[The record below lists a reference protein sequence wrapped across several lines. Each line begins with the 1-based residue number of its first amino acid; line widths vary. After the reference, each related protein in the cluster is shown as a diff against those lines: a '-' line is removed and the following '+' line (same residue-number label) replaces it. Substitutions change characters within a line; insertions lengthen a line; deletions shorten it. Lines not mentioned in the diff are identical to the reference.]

1 MDEMNDLI
9 AKLREVSERHP
20 KYKFEAYSFVM
31 GALNVALARLD
42 KPRHLTGQEFCQGLR
57 EFALSQYGP
66 LSLMVLEHWG
76 IHRTLD
82 FGEIVFALVDA
93 GLMSKTTEDSVTDF
107 DNVYD
112 FKEVFTKPS
121 EFDLEDLSMD
131 WNQDAK
137 DAGGYG

>member
-9 AKLREVSERHP
+9 AKLREVSERNP

-31 GALNVALARLD
+31 GALNIALSRLD
-42 KPRHLTGQEFCQGLR
+42 KPRHLTGQEFCLGLR

-76 IHRTLD
+76 IYRTRD

-93 GLMSKTTEDSVTDF
+93 GLMSKTPEDSVTDF
-107 DNVYD
+107 DDVYD
-112 FKEVFTKPS
+112 FKEVFSRPP
-121 EFDLEDLSMD
+121 EFDLDNLNMD
-131 WNQDAK
+131 WNQDTK
-137 DAGGYG
+137 GAGGYG

>member
-9 AKLREVSERHP
+9 AKLHKISESNP

-31 GALNVALARLD
+31 GALNVALSRLD

-76 IHRTLD
+76 VYRTRD

-93 GLMSKTTEDSVTDF
+93 GLMSKTPEDSVADF
-107 DNVYD
+107 ENVYD
-112 FKEVFTKPS
+112 FKEAFTQPS
-121 EFDLEDLSMD
+121 EFNLEDLNID

-137 DAGGYG
+137 DAGGHG

>member
-9 AKLREVSERHP
+9 AKLREVSERNSA
-20 KYKFEAYSFVM
+20 YKFEAYSFVM
-31 GALNVALARLD
+31 GALNFALSRLD

-66 LSLMVLEHWG
+66 LTLMVLEHWG
-76 IHRTLD
+76 IHRTRD

-93 GLMSKTTEDSVTDF
+93 GLMSKTPEDSVADF

-112 FKEVFTKPS
+112 FKEVFTGPL

-131 WNQDAK
+131 WDEDAK
-137 DAGGYG
+137 DAGGHG